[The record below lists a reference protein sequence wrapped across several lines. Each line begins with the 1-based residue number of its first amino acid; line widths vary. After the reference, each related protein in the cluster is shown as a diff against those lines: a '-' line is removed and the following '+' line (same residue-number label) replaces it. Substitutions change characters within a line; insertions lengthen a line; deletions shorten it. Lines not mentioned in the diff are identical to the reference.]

1 MKTILNIL
9 AMTLLSANAFA
20 DMSTPYGVFNPIA
33 MFENS
38 VHKKT
43 HLANSAFYNY
53 GNRGYDFVVDNAPAL
68 APTLP
73 TQVARL
79 DR

>member
-20 DMSTPYGVFNPIA
+20 DMSVPYGVFNPLA

-38 VHKKT
+38 EHKKT

-53 GNRGYDFVVDNAPAL
+53 GNRGYDFVVSNSSALTPAL
-68 APTLP
+68 PI
-73 TQVARL
+73 QVASL